1 MDKIA
6 LLNHI
11 RLNGIEG
18 VDGIIDMII
27 DTIDDGDKEGA
38 KDWLRQLKDE
48 IYEASLYWDLSQK
61 NFNIKEQPTS
71 KGCSNRIPSS
81 MN

>member
-6 LLNHI
+6 LLNQI
-11 RLNGIEG
+11 RLNGIDG

-48 IYEASLYWDLSQK
+48 IYEAVAALTRKVPD
-61 NFNIKEQPTS
+61 
-71 KGCSNRIPSS
+71 RIQVFYKAGAVHIAAE
-81 MN
+81 

>member
-27 DTIDDGDKEGA
+27 DTIDDGDKEGD

-48 IYEASLYWDLSQK
+48 IYEASL
-61 NFNIKEQPTS
+61 
-71 KGCSNRIPSS
+71 
-81 MN
+81 

>member
-6 LLNHI
+6 LLNQI
-11 RLNGIEG
+11 RLNGIDG

-27 DTIDDGDKEGA
+27 DTMDDGDKEGA

-48 IYEASLYWDLSQK
+48 IYEASL
-61 NFNIKEQPTS
+61 
-71 KGCSNRIPSS
+71 
-81 MN
+81 